1 MYVSDDEST
10 CSSEIGRLIEI
21 QLGDIPQLLT
31 HKGLTYELRG
41 VVNYRRGNSKRR
53 TSVGHYNAY
62 CKRDGKYWELIDD
75 LKMKAVPSKESTE
88 VVCEYLIYSI

>member
-1 MYVSDDEST
+1 M
-10 CSSEIGRLIEI
+10 
-21 QLGDIPQLLT
+21 
-31 HKGLTYELRG
+31 
-41 VVNYRRGNSKRR
+41 VNYRRGNSKLG

-75 LKMKAVPSKESTE
+75 LKTKAVPSKENTK